1 MINKLNLIPS
11 MLMIALLSSC
21 VSNQDK
27 KEADLYVK
35 PIAIT
40 KNSSNNPNTLYQMG
54 RYYQGRD
61 KFDLAIDAYLKALNI
76 DATFVEASNGLGVI
90 YAQQRQFDKAIE
102 TLKSA
107 VAKAPNAS
115 HILNNLGYTYYLKGS
130 LSDAIATFTQVLN
143 IDPTNQHAI
152 NNLAIANANSEIE
165 VSKLALADNKIAHAD
180 RGIHDILFRE
190 VPILDKKIAPN
201 SPVLASRMMLVQI
214 EPNVFELSKPSIEL
228 KPEIK
233 KIESQSRVLGT
244 SNPKIEVANGN
255 GINGMAGKVGLY
267 LIDKGFKKY
276 RITNQ
281 KPFQTTVTQ
290 IQYRTGYLEAAQKL
304 TVSLQAP
311 TELIEKNDLRADIS
325 LRLLLGK
332 DLSSRIAFFDAF
344 HVSSQLALNIY

>member
-61 KFDLAIDAYLKALNI
+61 KFDLAIDAYLKALTI

-214 EPNVFELSKPSIEL
+214 EPNVFELSKPSITKQSL
-228 KPEIK
+228 GHIKP
-233 KIESQSRVLGT
+233 Q
-244 SNPKIEVANGN
+244 N
-255 GINGMAGKVGLY
+255 
-267 LIDKGFKKY
+267 
-276 RITNQ
+276 
-281 KPFQTTVTQ
+281 
-290 IQYRTGYLEAAQKL
+290 
-304 TVSLQAP
+304 
-311 TELIEKNDLRADIS
+311 
-325 LRLLLGK
+325 
-332 DLSSRIAFFDAF
+332 
-344 HVSSQLALNIY
+344 